1 MGSDENALRVGSN
14 PCRTANFTRE
24 TDIIG
29 VGDTETT
36 QKTPDSETENMRFP
50 KRIRHRGQVLA
61 TIYAKSKSYR
71 NIKDQEQ
78 DALAPPCHNLPGFG
92 RVD

>member
-1 MGSDENALRVGSN
+1 
-14 PCRTANFTRE
+14 
-24 TDIIG
+24 
-29 VGDTETT
+29 
-36 QKTPDSETENMRFP
+36 MRFP

-92 RVD
+92 RMDGTLPRLFWPDMAEKSLPFP